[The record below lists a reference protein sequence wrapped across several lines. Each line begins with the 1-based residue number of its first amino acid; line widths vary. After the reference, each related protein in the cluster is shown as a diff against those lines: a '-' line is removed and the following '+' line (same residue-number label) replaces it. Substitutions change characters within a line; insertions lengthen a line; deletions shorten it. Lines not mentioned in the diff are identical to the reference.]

1 MSKGVRAIVIGVI
14 VAIVVG
20 FLIGLLNSVATDTP
34 PLNAWLFGAVA
45 GAITAYI
52 LGNLSGNRSIANASD
67 EQRREALAR
76 MPPPGKALLY
86 LYRQGF
92 VAKLAGL
99 NLAIDGRVVA
109 QLKAPRFTLVTVPA
123 RPLALTASFG
133 GLAGS
138 QSRKSEIV
146 VNASAGGIV
155 VVKMT
160 VAMGMVQGSVN
171 MQPQPDPQAAR
182 QALASMAMTPADV
195 PEI

>member
-1 MSKGVRAIVIGVI
+1 MSKGIRAIVIGVI

-20 FLIGLLNSVATDTP
+20 FLIGLLNSIATDTP
-34 PLNAWLFGAVA
+34 PLNAWLFGGVA
-45 GAITAYI
+45 GALTAYI
-52 LGNLSGNRSIANASD
+52 LGNLSGNRSIAKASD
-67 EQRREALAR
+67 EQKREALAR
-76 MPPPGKALLY
+76 MPPTGKALLY
-86 LYRQGF
+86 LYREGF

-99 NLAIDGRVVA
+99 NLSIDGRVVA
-109 QLKAPRFTLVTVPA
+109 QLKAPRFTLIVVPA
-123 RPLALTASFG
+123 RPLTLSAAFG
-133 GLAGS
+133 GLAGP
-138 QSRKSEIV
+138 QNRRSEIV

-160 VAMGMVQGSVN
+160 IAMGLLQGSVN